1 MLICATLLIFGLGL
15 GYIIFDIISKP
26 WNIMSV
32 KGFLIYYV
40 TKYGASVNSWSLE
53 TFGYEEDVDEIE
65 AIEVAK
71 FLENVEKPVIYKK
84 DKHNISIKSLDNSY
98 SMYIEVKSL

>member
-1 MLICATLLIFGLGL
+1 MLICTILLLLGL
-15 GYIIFDIISKP
+15 GYIVFDIIS
-26 WNIMSV
+26 NITSG

-40 TKYGASVNSWSLE
+40 TRYGASVSSWSLE
-53 TFGYEEDVDEIE
+53 TFGYEEDIDEIE

-71 FLENVEKPVIYKK
+71 FLENIEKPVIYKK

>member
-1 MLICATLLIFGLGL
+1 MLICTILLILGL

-26 WNIMSV
+26 WNIMSG
-32 KGFLIYYV
+32 KGFLIYCV
-40 TKYGASVNSWSLE
+40 TRYGASVNSWSLE

-71 FLENVEKPVIYKK
+71 FLENVERPVIYRK